1 MYFCAGWEQV
11 LYNGMYFRAEW
22 EQVLYNG
29 MYFCA
34 EWEQVLYNGMYFCA
48 ECEQDDNA
56 RGSRIAITV
65 VYPISN
71 VQLKIPRKLFK
82 LPVNSSA
89 AVNSLEN
96 YGPVNS
102 LSVKN
107 VKQ

>member
-1 MYFCAGWEQV
+1 M
-11 LYNGMYFRAEW
+11 
-22 EQVLYNG
+22 
-29 MYFCA
+29 
-34 EWEQVLYNGMYFCA
+34 
-48 ECEQDDNA
+48 
-56 RGSRIAITV
+56 
-65 VYPISN
+65 ISKFSKN
-71 VQLKIPRKLFK
+71 FKNFSLSDVQLKIPRKLFK